1 MMKRLLWIVAA
12 FAALLVATFFAVG
25 KREGVALLY
34 VKYIMRHDPAPNR
47 EVIWQN
53 GPAEA
58 SATKKKQPNII
69 LIVADDLGYN
79 DLTFRNGGVAGGSVP
94 TPYIDSIAHDGVD
107 FSAGYAG
114 NATCSPSRAALM
126 TGRYATRFGFEFTP
140 VPKQFMKMVGTH
152 SAPGAINKSIYHA
165 DRERD
170 LPRYEDEG
178 IPTTEITV
186 GNLLQKAGYH
196 TVHIGKWHLG
206 DSPQFRP
213 YARGFNEALSMPHG
227 GSMFMPANDPG
238 VVNSKQE
245 YDPIDKFI
253 WAAHPFGVRFNDS
266 TVFAPKGYLTDYLTD
281 EAVKVVAANKNRPF
295 FMYLAYNA
303 PHTPL
308 QATRA
313 DYDALSHIKDPTLRV
328 YAAMIRSLDRN
339 IGRVLQSLKDQGMDQ
354 DTMVIFTSD
363 NGAAHYIGLE
373 GLNKPYRGWKT
384 TYFDGGV
391 RVPFFMR
398 WPGVLPRGAT
408 YQAAVSHFDIF
419 ATAAAAA
426 GATLPAD
433 RKIDGV
439 NLVPYVRGE
448 RNDRPHD
455 VLFWRGGDYRAVRA
469 GDWKLQVSALP
480 NKDWLYNLKSDPSER
495 NNLAASEPA
504 KVHELK
510 ALLRDFDK
518 EQAKPLWP
526 SLAEAPIPL
535 DKTLRDK
542 VNADDEYVYISN

>member
-1 MMKRLLWIVAA
+1 MIKRILWIVAA
-12 FAALLVATFFAVG
+12 LAALLVAGFFAVG
-25 KREGVALLY
+25 GREGVAILY
-34 VKYIMRHDPAPNR
+34 VKHVMRHDPAPNR
-47 EVIWQN
+47 PVVWQA
-53 GPAEA
+53 GPNESS
-58 SATKKKQPNII
+58 SAKKKPPNII

-79 DLTFRNGGVAGGSVP
+79 DITLRHGGVAGGSVP
-94 TPYIDSIAHDGVD
+94 TPNIDSIAQDGVD

-140 VPKQFMKMVGTH
+140 VPKQFMKMVTSH
-152 SAPGAINKSIYHA
+152 SKPGDYHHPIYHA

-213 YARGFNEALSMPHG
+213 YARGFDEALSMPHG
-227 GSMFMPANDPG
+227 GSMFLPANDPG
-238 VVNSKQE
+238 VVNAKQE
-245 YDPIDKFI
+245 FDPIDKFI
-253 WAAHPFGVRFNDS
+253 WAAHPFGMRFNDS
-266 TVFAPKGYLTDYLTD
+266 EIFAPKGYVTDYLTD

-313 DYDALSHIKDPTLRV
+313 DYAALSHIKDPTLRV
-328 YAAMIRSLDRN
+328 YAGMIRSLDRN
-339 IGRVLQSLKDQGMDQ
+339 IGRVLQSLKDQGLDEN
-354 DTMVIFTSD
+354 TMVIFTSD
-363 NGAAHYIGLE
+363 NGGAHYIGLE
-373 GLNKPYRGWKT
+373 GINKPYRGWKT

-398 WPGVLPRGAT
+398 WPGVLPRGT
-408 YQAAVSHFDIF
+408 SYQSAVSHFDFF

-426 GATLPAD
+426 GAAVPAD

-439 NLVPYVRGE
+439 NLVPYVLGQRS
-448 RNDRPHD
+448 DRPHD
-455 VLFWRGGDYRAVRA
+455 VLFWRGGDYHAVRA

-480 NKDWLYNLKSDPSER
+480 NKDWLYNLKTDPGEKT
-495 NNLAASEPA
+495 NLAAQQPA
-504 KVHELK
+504 KVAELK
-510 ALLRDFDK
+510 ALIADFDK
-518 EQAKPLWP
+518 QQAKPLWP
-526 SLAEAPIPL
+526 SLGEAAIPL
-535 DKTLRDK
+535 DRTLRDPVK
-542 VNADDEYVYISN
+542 PGEEYVYISN

>member
-1 MMKRLLWIVAA
+1 MIKRIISIVAGL
-12 FAALLVATFFAVG
+12 AALLVAGFFVAG
-25 KREGVALLY
+25 GREGVALLY
-34 VKYIMRHDPAPNR
+34 VKHVMREDPAPNR
-47 EVIWQN
+47 PVLWQA
-53 GPAEA
+53 GPDQPSTA
-58 SATKKKQPNII
+58 KKKQPNII

-79 DLTFRNGGVAGGSVP
+79 DITLRHGGVAGGTVP
-94 TPYIDSIAHDGVD
+94 TPHIDSIAHDGVD

-152 SAPGAINKSIYHA
+152 SKPGAVHEPIYHA
-165 DRERD
+165 ERERD
-170 LPRYEDEG
+170 LPPYEDEG
-178 IPTTEITV
+178 IPTTEVTV

-206 DSPQFRP
+206 DSPKFRP
-213 YARGFNEALSMPHG
+213 YARGFDEALSMQHG
-227 GSMFMPANDPG
+227 ASMFMPENDPG
-238 VVNSKQE
+238 VVNAKQE

-253 WAAHPFGVRFNDS
+253 WAAHPFGMRFNDS
-266 TVFAPKGYLTDYLTD
+266 EQFAPKGYVTDYLTD

-339 IGRVLQSLKDQGMDQ
+339 IGRVLQTLKDQGMDQ
-354 DTMVIFTSD
+354 DTLVIFTSD
-363 NGAAHYIGLE
+363 NGAPHYIGLE
-373 GLNKPYRGWKT
+373 GLNKPFRGWKT
-384 TYFDGGV
+384 TYFDGGIH
-391 RVPFFMR
+391 VPFFMR
-398 WPGVLPRGAT
+398 WPGVLPRGAN
-408 YQAAVSHFDIF
+408 YQSAVSHFDIY

-426 GATLPAD
+426 GATLPTD

-448 RNDRPHD
+448 RSDRPHD
-455 VLFWRGGDYRAVRA
+455 ALFWRGGDYHAVRA
-469 GDWKLQVSALP
+469 GDWKLQVTARP
-480 NKDWLYNLKSDPSER
+480 NKEWLYNLKSDPGEKT
-495 NNLAASEPA
+495 NLAAQQPA
-504 KVHELK
+504 KLAELK
-510 ALLRDFDK
+510 AMIKDFDK
-518 EQAKPLWP
+518 QQAKPLWP
-526 SLAEAPIPL
+526 SLAEAPIPI
-535 DKTLRDK
+535 DKNLRDK
-542 VNADDEYVYISN
+542 INVYDEYVYISN

>member
-1 MMKRLLWIVAA
+1 MIKRILWIVAA
-12 FAALLVATFFAVG
+12 LAALLVVGFFAVG
-25 KREGVALLY
+25 GREGVAILY
-34 VKYIMRHDPAPNR
+34 VKHVMRHDPAPNR
-47 EVIWQN
+47 PVVWQA
-53 GPAEA
+53 GPNESS
-58 SATKKKQPNII
+58 SAIKKPPNII

-79 DLTFRNGGVAGGSVP
+79 DITLRHGGVAGGSVP
-94 TPYIDSIAHDGVD
+94 TPNIDSIAQDGVD

-140 VPKQFMKMVGTH
+140 VPKQFMKMVTSH
-152 SAPGAINKSIYHA
+152 SKPGDYHQPIYHA

-213 YARGFNEALSMPHG
+213 YARGFDEALSMPHG
-227 GSMFMPANDPG
+227 GSMFLPANDPG
-238 VVNSKQE
+238 VVNAKQE
-245 YDPIDKFI
+245 FDPIDKFI
-253 WAAHPFGVRFNDS
+253 WAAHPFGMRFNDS
-266 TVFAPKGYLTDYLTD
+266 EIFAPKGYVTDYLTD

-328 YAAMIRSLDRN
+328 YAGMIRSLDRN

-354 DTMVIFTSD
+354 NTLVIFTSD
-363 NGAAHYIGLE
+363 NGGAHYIGLE
-373 GLNKPYRGWKT
+373 GINKPYRGWKT

-398 WPGVLPRGAT
+398 WPGVLPRGT
-408 YQAAVSHFDIF
+408 SYQSAVSHFDIF

-426 GATLPAD
+426 GAAVPAD

-439 NLVPYVRGE
+439 NLVPYVLGQRS
-448 RNDRPHD
+448 DRPHD
-455 VLFWRGGDYRAVRA
+455 VLFWRGGDYHAVRA

-480 NKDWLYNLKSDPSER
+480 NKDWLYNLKTDPGEKT
-495 NNLAASEPA
+495 NLAAQQPA
-504 KVHELK
+504 KVAELK
-510 ALLRDFDK
+510 ALIADFDK
-518 EQAKPLWP
+518 QQAKPLWP
-526 SLAEAPIPL
+526 SLGEAAIPL
-535 DKTLRDK
+535 DRTLRDPVK
-542 VNADDEYVYISN
+542 PGEEYVYISN